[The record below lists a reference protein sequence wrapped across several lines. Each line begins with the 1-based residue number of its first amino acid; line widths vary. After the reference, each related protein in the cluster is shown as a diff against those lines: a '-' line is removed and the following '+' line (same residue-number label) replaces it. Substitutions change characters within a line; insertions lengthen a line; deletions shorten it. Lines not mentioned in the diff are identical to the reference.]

1 MEKTRYLRLDPDNP
15 DPALIAVAA
24 EVIRRGGLVAFP
36 TETVY
41 GLGGNGLDPE
51 AVKRIFRV
59 KGRPPEN
66 PLILHVA
73 SVEQARGLAS
83 TWPQSAEVLARRF
96 LPGPLTLILPRAE
109 GIPDEVTAGLPT
121 VALRYPDNRIAL
133 ALIAASGVPIAAPSA
148 NISGRPSP
156 TRGEHVLADLGGRI
170 EIILDGGPT
179 DVGVESTILSLAGEQ
194 PVLLRPGGVTKEEI
208 EGALGSKVIVPEVV
222 LNPQQME
229 AVRGRAAPSPGLFF
243 KHYSPRAQVIV
254 VTGSPEEQVTKVKN
268 YLAANPERRVGVL
281 TTSENLPA
289 YRDLQ
294 PPPVYLAALGSRFR
308 PEEIASRLFGALRE
322 GDEREVEVLLV
333 EAVAPEGMGMA
344 VMNRLSRASAQHEI

>member
-1 MEKTRYLRLDPDNP
+1 MEKTRYLQLDPADP
-15 DPALIAVAA
+15 DPDLIAEAA

-41 GLGGNGLDPE
+41 GLGGNGMDPE
-51 AVKRIFRV
+51 SVKRIFRV

-73 SVEQARGLAS
+73 SLEQARELAS
-83 TWPQSAEVLARRF
+83 SWPPAAEVLARRF

-121 VALRYPDNRIAL
+121 VALRYPANRIAL

-156 TRGEHVLADLGGRI
+156 TRGEHVLADLGGEI
-170 EIILDGGPT
+170 EIILDGGPAE
-179 DVGVESTILSLAGEQ
+179 VGVESTILSLADEH
-194 PVLLRPGGVTKEEI
+194 PVLLRPGGVTREEI
-208 EGALGSKVIVPEVV
+208 EAVLGRKVIVPEVV
-222 LNPQQME
+222 NNPQGMR
-229 AVRGRAAPSPGLFF
+229 AVGRRAAPSPGLLFR
-243 KHYSPRAQVIV
+243 HYSPRAQVIV
-254 VTGSPEEQVTKVKN
+254 VTGSPQEQVAKVRN
-268 YLAANPERRVGVL
+268 FLAANPGRRVGVL
-281 TTSENLPA
+281 ATSENLPA
-289 YRDLQ
+289 YRGIQ
-294 PPPVYLAALGSRFR
+294 PPPFYLAELGSRFR
-308 PEEIASRLFGALRE
+308 PEEIAGRLFGALRE
-322 GDEREVEVLLV
+322 GDERQVEVLLV